1 MKLRGRS
8 EKDVRKEEAKGDEEV
23 QSDFDEVNDDSDK
36 SDDTVESEEEHDDD
50 EDDEDEGE
58 EDKDDND
65 DENPIALS
73 LKDSKKI
80 AQDKHEREIQ
90 SSNSRKQEKRQKAK
104 ERENKN
110 KMQQDAKKMR
120 IPSLVPAKLD
130 SAILEMVDEE
140 VDLLNPTKQSEEE
153 IMPQQKNKI
162 YFSDDECSEKDET
175 YLSDEENTNRFEAC
189 HLIGV
194 KKTGRGIS
202 ARDFLN
208 NHFFGDRIKRE
219 KYIMSTVN
227 RKRKRASKNISQK
240 KRR

>member
-1 MKLRGRS
+1 MKLRGRI
-8 EKDVRKEEAKGDEEV
+8 EKDVCEEEAEVNEEV
-23 QSDFDEVNDDSDK
+23 QSDSDEVNDDSNK
-36 SDDTVESEEEHDDD
+36 SDDTVESDKEHGDD
-50 EDDEDEGE
+50 
-58 EDKDDND
+58 DDND
-65 DENPIALS
+65 NEEEGDSDNETPIAVS

-90 SSNSRKQEKRQKAK
+90 LSNLIKQEKRQKAK

-110 KMQQDAKKMR
+110 KIQQDAKKIR
-120 IPSLVPAKLD
+120 TPSLVPAKLD

-140 VDLLNPTKQSEEE
+140 VDLLNQTKQSEED
-153 IMPQQKNKI
+153 IKLRQKNKI
-162 YFSDDECSEKDET
+162 HFSDDECSEKDET

-189 HLIGV
+189 HLIDV
-194 KKTGRGIS
+194 RKTGHDIS

-219 KYIMSTVN
+219 KYIMSAVN